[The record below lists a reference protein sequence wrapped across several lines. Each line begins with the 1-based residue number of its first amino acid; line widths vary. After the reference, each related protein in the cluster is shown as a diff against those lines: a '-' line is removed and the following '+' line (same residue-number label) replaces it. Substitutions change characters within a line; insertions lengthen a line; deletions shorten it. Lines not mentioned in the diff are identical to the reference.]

1 MFATM
6 AEAEEEKGTVR
17 RDRMEVALGLF
28 AVVGVGLALAV
39 PEARPFGVAIC
50 LFCVAITIWLY
61 KVQFS
66 VIPYWCFRR
75 RLHLPLAFIL
85 LPRDTIIAIVVLL
98 IALMTPIYVLLKPA
112 PNESPTVPPDVA
124 LSLTSKTDP
133 HLIVENTT
141 SSIAKQL
148 LCGGGHI

>member
-66 VIPYWCFRR
+66 VIPY
-75 RLHLPLAFIL
+75 
-85 LPRDTIIAIVVLL
+85 
-98 IALMTPIYVLLKPA
+98 
-112 PNESPTVPPDVA
+112 
-124 LSLTSKTDP
+124 
-133 HLIVENTT
+133 
-141 SSIAKQL
+141 
-148 LCGGGHI
+148 